1 MTDEE
6 IKALVEEFNRKV
18 SLDPEIRSVMDKIR
32 NQGADLDDTS
42 RLCLRRSEL
51 MGQFMQSHL
60 PDLAPG
66 DRERLCTALLHDGY
80 EVTNEV
86 VPDALRAQDERLG
99 LHLNPVRAPFPW
111 ERVQT
116 VSHSLEDPGITE
128 EQRSRRAG
136 APVANTS
143 MSFHDDSVKEN
154 ARIRAKLG
162 FKCYLNRVAASGC
175 CKWCTDIAGRYV
187 YGDHPGDIF
196 RRHDNCGCTVTFENG
211 RQRQDVW
218 SKQTWQA
225 SPAEVLRQAR
235 EPVRFSTSQAEDL
248 QDQLMQGVH
257 AIKGKKRGKFEPSV
271 RMDTII
277 GGKPIEESFQKE
289 LSDEFDKFISIFGS
303 MDNVRSVTAYPYQN
317 DGIWGAYNDN
327 SYELF
332 LLGSGGEEGRALLSK
347 TAKQMRK
354 DGKWSTSSVY
364 HTFRH
369 ELGHALQERLKRTDP
384 NYSQKIQ
391 EIEKIQKT
399 ILDNL
404 TNLEESD
411 KIKSMKS
418 TLSEYG
424 ICDEIDEF
432 ISECIA
438 EYCDGKPRT
447 TAKSVVDIL
456 LKGGEQNV
464 G

>member
-6 IKALVEEFNRKV
+6 IKALVDEFNRKV
-18 SLDPEIRSVMDKIR
+18 NLDPEIRSVMDKIR
-32 NQGADLDDTS
+32 NQDADLDDTS

-51 MGQFMQSHL
+51 MGQFMQSHI

-128 EQRSRRAG
+128 EQRNRRAG

-225 SPAEVLRQAR
+225 SPAEILAQYRGTARLSREQAKK
-235 EPVRFSTSQAEDL
+235 L
-248 QDQLMQGVH
+248 QDSQLKLLTKPGQGDIIRSIDVDDYDTVTYGKGIAKEISSVILDTMKQCEKNGGFIISEISTNVVPTSAHGTPVLQIEPIGNGLLKLNINADYLSGKTLAEVDEALKATQSNVVDSLMEAVIHESGH
-257 AIKGKKRGKFEPSV
+257 AISIKGKTAQEIKTLYQELKDAGLPGVSDIALADGAECLAELEVLRHRGTKV
-271 RMDTII
+271 
-277 GGKPIEESFQKE
+277 
-289 LSDEFDKFISIFGS
+289 SDELAAFYKKYMGRD
-303 MDNVRSVTAYPYQN
+303 
-317 DGIWGAYNDN
+317 
-327 SYELF
+327 YE
-332 LLGSGGEEGRALLSK
+332 
-347 TAKQMRK
+347 
-354 DGKWSTSSVY
+354 
-364 HTFRH
+364 
-369 ELGHALQERLKRTDP
+369 
-384 NYSQKIQ
+384 
-391 EIEKIQKT
+391 
-399 ILDNL
+399 
-404 TNLEESD
+404 
-411 KIKSMKS
+411 
-418 TLSEYG
+418 
-424 ICDEIDEF
+424 
-432 ISECIA
+432 
-438 EYCDGKPRT
+438 
-447 TAKSVVDIL
+447 
-456 LKGGEQNV
+456 
-464 G
+464 